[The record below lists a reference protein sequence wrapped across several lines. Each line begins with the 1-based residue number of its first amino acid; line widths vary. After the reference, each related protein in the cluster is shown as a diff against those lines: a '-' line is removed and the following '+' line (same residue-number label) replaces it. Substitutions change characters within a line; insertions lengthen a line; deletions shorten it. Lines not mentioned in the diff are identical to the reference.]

1 MLFTNTIS
9 LILAVAP
16 IAIFAAPTKTIKANS
31 VCNLDGLTVPIAP
44 TALPA
49 LGEGLHIAHISVGWG
64 TQNYTCANST
74 AKPVQVGA
82 LAHLY
87 NVTCQA
93 ATTDPEIIHTNLDYF
108 YNFIET
114 NAGVR
119 ERTLSGLHDFTADG
133 VPRFN
138 LSTPEHNYGIV
149 TAKKDAG
156 SDAPKHTPTASA
168 AANPTSSALPDVPW
182 LKLKATGGDYKE
194 VYRVYTRGGSAPSS
208 CSESKI
214 GAFEVPYFAVY
225 YFVQ

>member
-1 MLFTNTIS
+1 MIFTNTIS
-9 LILAVAP
+9 IILALAP
-16 IAIFAAPTKTIKANS
+16 AAIFAAPTRTFKAAS
-31 VCNLDGLTVPIAP
+31 VCNLDGLTIPIAP

-49 LGEGLHIAHISVGWG
+49 IGEGLHVAHIAVGWG

-74 AKPVQVGA
+74 TKPVQVGA

-87 NVTCQA
+87 NVTCQT
-93 ATTDPEIIHTNLDYF
+93 ATTDSEIIHTNLDYF
-108 YNFIET
+108 YKYIES
-114 NAGVR
+114 NEGVR

-149 TAKKDAG
+149 LAKKDAG
-156 SDAPKHTPTASA
+156 SDAPKPTPTGSA
-168 AANPTSSALPDVPW
+168 TTTGSSLPDIPW

-194 VYRVYTRGGSAPSS
+194 VYRVETRGGSAPAS
-208 CSESKI
+208 CSETKI
-214 GAFEVPYFAVY
+214 GTFEIPYFAVY